1 MRVVLDTNVVMSAV
15 FFGGWPYRI
24 LESWRD
30 GEVEMAVS
38 EAILEEYRSVGDV
51 AEQRVPGG
59 GGYTLP

>member
-1 MRVVLDTNVVMSAV
+1 MSAV